1 MKEEDYMKRC
11 LELAALGAGSAS
23 PNPMVGCVVVHHGR
37 IIGEGWHRKYGG
49 PHAEV
54 NAVADAEA
62 NGFGDL
68 LRESTLYVNLEPC
81 SHWGKTPPCADLIVE
96 KRIPRVVVGCID
108 SYCEVSGR
116 GVARMREAGIDV
128 TVGMLEREC
137 LHFNRRFFTA
147 QNLGRPYIILKWAQT
162 LDGCL
167 DAVRPSAEIPAAW
180 MTGEAAKILVHRWR
194 AEEDAIL
201 IGSRTA
207 MLDNPVLTVREWQGR
222 NPLRVVIDRRLTLT
236 PTLRVFNEDA
246 RTMLFTSEA
255 CKAEAEAKFAG
266 NQSVTVG
273 AADDLPEI
281 LTILTKGD
289 SMQYNIA
296 KSQCNIGKIQSIIV
310 EGGAQILNAFIQ
322 AGLWDEARVFTAQ
335 MSLNELYS
343 PTLVPDPVGVP
354 APVLP
359 GGATITEE
367 IPAVGLKIFERNQT
381 R

>member
-1 MKEEDYMKRC
+1 MKEEVYMKRC

-23 PNPMVGCVVVHHGR
+23 PNPMVGCVIVHHGR

-162 LDGCL
+162 ADGCL
-167 DAVRPSAEIPAAW
+167 DAVRPSAEVPAAW

-201 IGSRTA
+201 AGSRTA
-207 MLDNPVLTVREWQGR
+207 MLDNPALTVREWQGR

-246 RTMLFTSEA
+246 RTVLFTSEV
-255 CKAEAEAKFAG
+255 CLAEAEAKFAG

-343 PTLVPDPVGVP
+343 PALVPDPVGVP

-359 GGATITEE
+359 ATARNTGE
-367 IPAVGLKIFERNQT
+367 IPAVGLKIFER

>member
-54 NAVADAEA
+54 NAIADAEA

-68 LRESTLYVNLEPC
+68 LPESTLYVNLEPC

-108 SYCEVSGR
+108 YYCEVSGR
-116 GVARMREAGIDV
+116 GVARMREAGIEV

-137 LHFNRRFFTA
+137 LHFNRRFFTT

-162 LDGCL
+162 SDGYL
-167 DAVRPSAEIPAAW
+167 DAVRPSAEVPAAW

-201 IGSRTA
+201 VGSRTA
-207 MLDNPVLTVREWQGR
+207 MLDNPALTVREWQGR

-246 RTMLFTSEA
+246 RTVLFTSEA
-255 CKAEAEAKFAG
+255 SFAEAEAKFAG
-266 NQSVTVG
+266 NQSVTVE
-273 AADDLPEI
+273 AAEDLPEI
-281 LTILTKGD
+281 LTILSRGD
-289 SMQYNIA
+289 SMQCNIA
-296 KSQCNIGKIQSIIV
+296 NIQGNIGKIQSIIV
-310 EGGAQILNAFIQ
+310 EGGAQILNTFIQ
-322 AGLWDEARVFTAQ
+322 AGLWDEARVFTAPIA
-335 MSLNELYS
+335 LNELYPADS
-343 PTLVPDPVGVP
+343 VPDPVGVP

-359 GGATITEE
+359 ATARNTGE
-367 IPAVGLKIFERNQT
+367 IPAVGLKIFER

>member
-1 MKEEDYMKRC
+1 MKRC
-11 LELAALGAGSAS
+11 LELASLGAGSAS
-23 PNPMVGCVVVHHGR
+23 PNPMVGCVIVRDGR

-54 NAVADAEA
+54 NAVADVEA
-62 NGFGDL
+62 NGHGDL

-81 SHWGKTPPCADLIVE
+81 SHWGKTPPCADLIIE
-96 KRIPRVVVGCID
+96 KGIPRVVVGCID

-116 GVARMREAGIDV
+116 GVAKMRDAGIDV

-162 LDGCL
+162 SDGCL
-167 DAVRPSAEIPAAW
+167 DAVRPSAQIPAAW
-180 MTGEAAKILVHRWR
+180 MTGEAARILVHRWR

-207 MLDNPVLTVREWQGR
+207 LLDDPALTVRHWRGR

-246 RTMLFTSEA
+246 PTVLFTSEA
-255 CKAEAEAKFAG
+255 YKAEAEVMFAEY
-266 NQSVTVG
+266 QTVTIET
-273 AADDLPEI
+273 ADDLQEI
-281 LTILTKGD
+281 LTILTGRGAMQCNIAKL
-289 SMQYNIA
+289 QYNIG
-296 KSQCNIGKIQSIIV
+296 NIQSIIV
-310 EGGAQILNAFIQ
+310 EGGAQLLNVFIQ

-335 MSLNELYS
+335 MSLNELY
-343 PTLVPDPVGVP
+343 PADLVPNPVGIP

-359 GGATITEE
+359 ATAKMTEE
-367 IPAVGLKIFERNQT
+367 MPAVGLKIFER